1 MSTSLDP
8 GPVPR
13 RYPPT
18 ASGWIF
24 RATGQAHR
32 LALRLYPGRLRQRYG
47 AEMLQ
52 VLQHRWDKE
61 QGAHPRSYL
70 PRVWWYLVKDLA
82 GSIRSDRREIGRE
95 RRRSLNELIAS
106 VFQDMR
112 YATRGFLKSPGF
124 VLVAVLT
131 VALGVG
137 ANVAIRSVV
146 NAVVLRPL
154 PFPDSA
160 RIARLWPSHFF
171 SARQVIALQQE
182 TDSYEAIAAG
192 APGTFTTIGD
202 GAPEQLGGSIVGAGH
217 FDVLG
222 VPPALGRAFHPDDSA
237 PGASPVT
244 ILNHGYWV
252 RRFGADPDVI
262 GRSLA
267 VEGEGALSRTVVGVM
282 PPAYEPFPWHS
293 EIFVPMIVEPGTHD
307 YDDMHRF
314 WLLGRLRPD
323 VAVANA
329 QAELQGVTAR
339 LAAGETPV
347 FNRDAAEIA
356 QVVTYHESRVGGVR
370 GTLWI
375 LLAAVGAVL
384 LVACTNVANLLLARS
399 GVRQQEVAVRAAI
412 GASRWRIIRQ
422 LLTENAVLG
431 VTGGLVGLAAA
442 QGSMSFLLG
451 LLPANTPR
459 TDEVSIDAI
468 VLTFALGISLVA
480 GLVFGLVPA
489 FRVTRADRPALRER
503 GRGITAGRSR
513 FRLNNG
519 LVAAEVAISV
529 ILVVAAGL
537 LVKSLWMLQQVDP
550 GFNVG
555 GVTTMRIAP
564 PTGAYPKEEQR
575 RLYYRQV
582 EERVAALPGVVSVG
596 LVNVLPLTR
605 GVMGVAISPDG
616 QPVPP
621 GTEPERVSY
630 RAVTPGYVDTF
641 QIPLLEGRDLGPEDR
656 MGGAP
661 AGLINRALARRL
673 WPHGSAVGKQV
684 SWSTG
689 EPWFTVVGVLGDF
702 HQTALSA
709 ETRPEA
715 YVPYDQ
721 ESWLRTMH
729 LAVRSAGEVDVA
741 ASVREAIW
749 SVDPNVVV
757 ADETTMEQV
766 LERSMATPRST
777 TLLFSGFAL
786 LALALGAIGVFGVM
800 TYIVSQRT
808 HEIGVR
814 LALGATRSDVVLS
827 TLRSGMAPALAGLV
841 IGGVGS
847 MATGGLL
854 SSLLFE
860 VAQTDPGVLA
870 GVMALFLAVTMLANL
885 LPALRAAKV
894 DPVLALRQ

>member
-1 MSTSLDP
+1 MSTLPDP
-8 GPVPR
+8 LSTPR
-13 RYPPT
+13 QHAPSE
-18 ASGWIF
+18 SGWTY
-24 RATGQAHR
+24 RATYRVYR
-32 LALRLYPGRLRQRYG
+32 LALRLYPAQFRQRYG

-52 VLQHRWDKE
+52 VFRHRWHKE
-61 QGAHPRSYL
+61 QRDHPGTY
-70 PRVWWYLVKDLA
+70 PMRVWWQLAKDLLA
-82 GSIRSDRREIGRE
+82 SIGPE
-95 RRRSLNELIAS
+95 RRRLGEDRRQSLRELLAS
-106 VFQDMR
+106 FLQDIR
-112 YATRGFLKSPGF
+112 YAVRGFLMAPGF

-137 ANVAIRSVV
+137 ANVAIFSVV

-182 TDSYEAIAAG
+182 TASYEAIAAG
-192 APGTFTTIGD
+192 SPGTFTTIGD
-202 GAPEQLGGSIVGAGH
+202 GAPEQLGGSVVGAGH

-222 VPPALGRAFHPDDSA
+222 VPPALGRTFQPNDSE
-237 PGASPVT
+237 PGASPVA
-244 ILNHGYWV
+244 ILNNGYWV

-314 WLLGRLRPD
+314 WLLGRLRSD
-323 VAVANA
+323 VGVTNA

-347 FNRDAAEIA
+347 FNRDAPEIA

-451 LLPANTPR
+451 LLPANIPR
-459 TDEVSIDAI
+459 TDEVSIDAT

-503 GRGITAGRSR
+503 GRGITAGRHR

-537 LVKSLWMLQQVDP
+537 LVKSLWLLQQVDP

-555 GVTTMRIAP
+555 SVTTMHIAP
-564 PTGAYPKEEQR
+564 PAGAYPDEEQR

-582 EERVAALPGVVSVG
+582 EERVTALPGVVSVG
-596 LVNVLPLTR
+596 LVNVLPLSQ

-616 QPVPP
+616 LPVPS
-621 GTEPERVSY
+621 GIEREFISY
-630 RAVTPGYVDTF
+630 RAVTLGYVDTF

-656 MGGAP
+656 LGGAP
-661 AGLINRALARRL
+661 AGLINGALARRL
-673 WPHGSAVGKQV
+673 WPDGSAVGEQV

-689 EPWFTVVGVLGDF
+689 DPWFTVIGVGGDF

-709 ETRPEA
+709 ETGPEA

-721 ESWLRTMH
+721 ESWLSTMH
-729 LAVRSAGEVDVA
+729 VAVRFAGEVDVA
-741 ASVREAIW
+741 AAVREAIW
-749 SVDPNVVV
+749 SVDPNAVVSG
-757 ADETTMEQV
+757 ETTMQQV
-766 LERSMATPRST
+766 LDRST
-777 TLLFSGFAL
+777 A
-786 LALALGAIGVFGVM
+786 
-800 TYIVSQRT
+800 RWPPP
-808 HEIGVR
+808 
-814 LALGATRSDVVLS
+814 
-827 TLRSGMAPALAGLV
+827 APRRCC
-841 IGGVGS
+841 S
-847 MATGGLL
+847 PC
-854 SSLLFE
+854 S
-860 VAQTDPGVLA
+860 
-870 GVMALFLAVTMLANL
+870 
-885 LPALRAAKV
+885 RC
-894 DPVLALRQ
+894 